1 MRKPQKTVD
10 IRGKLCP
17 YTLIETR
24 DALKPLKKGEVL
36 EVISDYQPAVVQ
48 TIPSM
53 CEKKGYP
60 FEVIEEGTPETSA
73 GSGPGGHGLWRIL
86 ITKTD

>member
-1 MRKPQKTVD
+1 MRDPQKRVD

-24 DALKPLKKGEVL
+24 DALKHMKKGEVL
-36 EVISDYQPAVVQ
+36 EVISDYHPAVDQ

-53 CEKKGYP
+53 CEKNGYP
-60 FEVIEEGTPETSA
+60 YEVIEDRASSSD
-73 GSGPGGHGLWRIL
+73 GSGLWRIL
-86 ITKTD
+86 IEKAD